1 MRKATVTVSYDE
13 KKLDAL
19 RKYLE
24 KKGIDFEDEMVKSID
39 TLYSKNV
46 PSAVNQV
53 YRKMPLISVHELFD
67 LLESVKKIL
76 PKVQTPLLIL
86 HAKDDHTA
94 KPASAD
100 FIFDNVN

>member
-39 TLYSKNV
+39 TLYNKNV
-46 PSAVNQV
+46 PSAVKE
-53 YRKMPLISVHELFD
+53 Y
-67 LLESVKKIL
+67 LEMKTEPPKPKRQEVKN
-76 PKVQTPLLIL
+76 
-86 HAKDDHTA
+86 
-94 KPASAD
+94 SG
-100 FIFDNVN
+100 

>member
-1 MRKATVTVSYDE
+1 MRQATVTVSYDE

-46 PSAVNQV
+46 PSAVKEYLDMKSDPSNPKRQ
-53 YRKMPLISVHELFD
+53 E
-67 LLESVKKIL
+67 VKN
-76 PKVQTPLLIL
+76 
-86 HAKDDHTA
+86 
-94 KPASAD
+94 SG
-100 FIFDNVN
+100 

>member
-46 PSAVNQV
+46 PSAVKEYLDMKSEPQKPK
-53 YRKMPLISVHELFD
+53 RQE
-67 LLESVKKIL
+67 VKNS
-76 PKVQTPLLIL
+76 
-86 HAKDDHTA
+86 D
-94 KPASAD
+94 
-100 FIFDNVN
+100 

>member
-46 PSAVNQV
+46 PSAVKE
-53 YRKMPLISVHELFD
+53 YLD
-67 LLESVKKIL
+67 VKSEPSN
-76 PKVQTPLLIL
+76 PKRQEV
-86 HAKDDHTA
+86 KN
-94 KPASAD
+94 SG
-100 FIFDNVN
+100 

>member
-1 MRKATVTVSYDE
+1 MRNATVTVSYDE

-46 PSAVNQV
+46 PSAVKEYLDMKSEPSNPKRQ
-53 YRKMPLISVHELFD
+53 E
-67 LLESVKKIL
+67 VKN
-76 PKVQTPLLIL
+76 
-86 HAKDDHTA
+86 
-94 KPASAD
+94 SG
-100 FIFDNVN
+100 

>member
-24 KKGIDFEDEMVKSID
+24 KKDIDFEDEMVKSID

-46 PSAVNQV
+46 PSAVKEYLDMKSEPQKPK
-53 YRKMPLISVHELFD
+53 RQE
-67 LLESVKKIL
+67 VKN
-76 PKVQTPLLIL
+76 
-86 HAKDDHTA
+86 
-94 KPASAD
+94 SG
-100 FIFDNVN
+100 

>member
-19 RKYLE
+19 RKYLD

-46 PSAVNQV
+46 PSAVKEYLDMKSEPSNLKRQ
-53 YRKMPLISVHELFD
+53 E
-67 LLESVKKIL
+67 VKN
-76 PKVQTPLLIL
+76 
-86 HAKDDHTA
+86 
-94 KPASAD
+94 SG
-100 FIFDNVN
+100 

>member
-46 PSAVNQV
+46 PSAVKEYLDMKSEPSTPKRQ
-53 YRKMPLISVHELFD
+53 E
-67 LLESVKKIL
+67 VKN
-76 PKVQTPLLIL
+76 
-86 HAKDDHTA
+86 
-94 KPASAD
+94 SG
-100 FIFDNVN
+100 

>member
-46 PSAVNQV
+46 PSAVKEYLDMKSEPSNPKRQ
-53 YRKMPLISVHELFD
+53 RLHWHERH
-67 LLESVKKIL
+67 
-76 PKVQTPLLIL
+76 P
-86 HAKDDHTA
+86 
-94 KPASAD
+94 
-100 FIFDNVN
+100 

>member
-13 KKLDAL
+13 EKLDAL

-46 PSAVNQV
+46 PSAVKEYLDMKSDPSNPKRQ
-53 YRKMPLISVHELFD
+53 E
-67 LLESVKKIL
+67 VKN
-76 PKVQTPLLIL
+76 
-86 HAKDDHTA
+86 
-94 KPASAD
+94 SG
-100 FIFDNVN
+100 

>member
-19 RKYLE
+19 RKYLD

-46 PSAVNQV
+46 PSAVKEYLDMKSEPSNPKRQ
-53 YRKMPLISVHELFD
+53 E
-67 LLESVKKIL
+67 VKN
-76 PKVQTPLLIL
+76 
-86 HAKDDHTA
+86 
-94 KPASAD
+94 SG
-100 FIFDNVN
+100 

>member
-1 MRKATVTVSYDE
+1 MRKATVNVSYDE

-46 PSAVNQV
+46 PSAVKEYLDMKSEPSNLKRQ
-53 YRKMPLISVHELFD
+53 E
-67 LLESVKKIL
+67 VKN
-76 PKVQTPLLIL
+76 
-86 HAKDDHTA
+86 
-94 KPASAD
+94 SG
-100 FIFDNVN
+100 